1 MNAKTRATCLGALIL
16 LAACSHEVFYEY
28 EGAKNV
34 LFDVDTERAG
44 QNCAWGG
51 QRLRIGQDINQDGH
65 LSDSEV
71 TSTEYVCAGADG
83 ASGRVYVTE
92 LGEGVVCPYGGQRI
106 DIGVDSDGSG
116 NLSGG
121 EIERSHYICADS
133 RASGWSR
140 VTSLS
145 ASGEFTCALLAN
157 QDVACWG
164 LSADRTEQA
173 VAPVVV
179 EGLSKSTATSAGC
192 ALVYDGTVECWSGIA
207 DQPRR
212 VPNLFTATAIAGNAA
227 THACAIL
234 DDSTVQCWGD
244 NSRGQL
250 GNGSVGASATPV
262 SVFDSQGKILRGA
275 VHIAVGARHSCA
287 VLQDSG
293 VVCWGDNTSGQLG
306 NGDLSVTSSGGA
318 LQVQSTLGT
327 LANVRKLALGDDHSC
342 ALIDDGTVQCW
353 GQGEFGQLGDE
364 TRLDPMAIASAVIS
378 GRNSLSGVTDLS
390 SGARSTCAITR
401 GNAVCW
407 GSNDRGQLG
416 AFTRLDHSAT
426 PIQVTM
432 ADQSGALDSL
442 QSIALGSR
450 HACALKQNG
459 EVYCWGRN
467 RHGQMG
473 NGQVMNF
480 ELYSARPVP
489 FDAGQGAAITL
500 GEMHGCM
507 CHEDGSVA
515 CWGINDRGQSGSPKG
530 NEWLS
535 SPMPETVADLPS
547 AALAVFSGPAA
558 AHTCALLQ
566 DTTAYCWGANSA
578 SQLGDQSATLWKTP
592 TQVIQTPATS
602 ATNGDGQVE
611 ETPAVP
617 LANIGELALGRDH
630 TCARH
635 QTSGAVLC
643 WGNNANGQLGNGTT
657 TASATPVT
665 VTGTGTNGSYPM
677 QSIAAGEHFTC
688 GLTTS
693 GAVLCWGKQSANR
706 TTPNTVSN
714 LSSSVE
720 ALTAGAQHACAIKQ
734 NGSVWCW
741 GNNANGQLGRG
752 TSTTSWVAAQIT
764 SLSNAT
770 SIAAGMRHTCA
781 VVRETQGTSVY
792 CWGNNAYGQ
801 LGDGTTTNR
810 LTPVKVPGLYTA
822 VSVTCGAAHTCAT
835 LADGSQRCW
844 GWNSYS
850 QLGTFPGQLGA
861 IRGALFP

>member
-34 LFDVDTERAG
+34 LFDIDKERAG
-44 QNCAWGG
+44 ENCAWGG
-51 QRLRIGQDINQDGH
+51 QRLRIGPDINQDGH

-71 TSTEYVCAGADG
+71 TSTEYVCDGADG
-83 ASGRVYVTE
+83 DSGRVYVTD

-121 EIERSHYICADS
+121 EIERSHYICADA

-192 ALVYDGTVECWSGIA
+192 ALVYDGTVECWNGLA

-227 THACAIL
+227 THACALL

-244 NSRGQL
+244 NSHGQL
-250 GNGSVGASATPV
+250 GNGSAGASQTPV
-262 SVFDSQGKILRGA
+262 PVFEASGRILRGA

-287 VLQDSG
+287 VLQDG
-293 VVCWGDNTSGQLG
+293 GTVCWGDNTSGQLG

-318 LQVQSTLGT
+318 LQVQGTMGT
-327 LANVRKLALGDDHSC
+327 LSNVRKLALGDDHSC
-342 ALIDDGTVQCW
+342 ALLGDGTVQCW
-353 GQGEFGQLGDE
+353 GQGESGRLGDE
-364 TRLDPMAIASAVIS
+364 TRLDPTAIASPVIS

-390 SGARSTCAITR
+390 SGSKSTCAIAR

-416 AFTRLDHSAT
+416 GLTRLDHSAT
-426 PIQVTM
+426 PIQVSM
-432 ADQSGALDSL
+432 ADGSGALDNL

-489 FDAGQGAAITL
+489 FDAGQNAAITL

-507 CHEDGSVA
+507 TRTDGSVA

-530 NEWLS
+530 NDWLS
-535 SPMPETVADLPS
+535 SPTPETVSGLPF
-547 AALAVFSGPAA
+547 AALAVFSGPTS
-558 AHTCALLQ
+558 AHSCALLE

-578 SQLGDQSATLWKTP
+578 SQLGDQSTTLWKTP
-592 TQVIQTPATS
+592 TQVIQTPAT
-602 ATNGDGQVE
+602 TETTDGEEV

-617 LANIGELALGRDH
+617 LSGVTQMATGSTH
-630 TCARH
+630 TCA
-635 QTSGAVLC
+635 VLSDGTVKC
-643 WGNNANGQLGNGTT
+643 WGQNANGQLGNGTT

-665 VTGTGTNGSYPM
+665 VTGTNGTYPM
-677 QSIAAGEHFTC
+677 RSIAAGEHFTC

-693 GAVLCWGKQSANR
+693 GAVRCWGRLNDS
-706 TTPNTVSN
+706 TTAVTKTSVAFI
-714 LSSSVE
+714 SSS
-720 ALTAGAQHACAIKQ
+720 AGAIAVGARHFCAM
-734 NGSVWCW
+734 NASSGVVFCW
-741 GNNANGQLGRG
+741 GNNANGQLGNGG
-752 TSTTSWVAAQIT
+752 TASSWTVNQRPQIT
-764 SLSNAT
+764 NVI